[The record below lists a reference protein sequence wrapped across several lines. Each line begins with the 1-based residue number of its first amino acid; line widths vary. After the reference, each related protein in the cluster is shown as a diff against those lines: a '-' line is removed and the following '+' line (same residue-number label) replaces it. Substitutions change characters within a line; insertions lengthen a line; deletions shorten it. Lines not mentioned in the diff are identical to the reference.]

1 MDLENEIRILS
12 NIFAEK
18 SKDCVNLLKEVFF
31 YCYKYL
37 LQFVSILE
45 LVLFSVLEVV
55 SINNTSGC
63 KGTILFRSMMR
74 LCHFFYFGGK
84 AMVLL
89 GSVSKSELCVSSHC
103 CPQIA
108 SNSFIVNI

>member
-1 MDLENEIRILS
+1 MDLENEIRILR
-12 NIFAEK
+12 NTFAEK

-45 LVLFSVLEVV
+45 LVLFSVLEV
-55 SINNTSGC
+55 SINNTSA
-63 KGTILFRSMMR
+63 ILFRSMMR
-74 LCHFFYFGGK
+74 ICHFFYFGRK

-89 GSVSKSELCVSSHC
+89 GSVTKSELCL
-103 CPQIA
+103 
-108 SNSFIVNI
+108 

>member
-1 MDLENEIRILS
+1 MDLENEIRILR
-12 NIFAEK
+12 NTFAEK

-55 SINNTSGC
+55 SINNTSRC
-63 KGTILFRSMMR
+63 KGTILLRSMMR
-74 LCHFFYFGGK
+74 ICHFFCFGGK

-89 GSVSKSELCVSSHC
+89 GSVTKSELCVSHC
-103 CPQIA
+103 CTQTA
-108 SNSFIVNI
+108 SSSFIVNI